1 MYFEEFTEEAPWQDI
16 ICYLP
21 NLRSFT
27 FHDDCHDLILKN
39 VAKFCPNIEEIDFE
53 NSAVTFEAVKNL
65 CKSENGKPLC
75 TKLKKLCIVGSNIR
89 DDGVKYCLKNL
100 PSLEVIDYPELPLVL
115 YSLYKNE
122 LSCLDKIEPYN
133 IVTLDLISVAHT
145 PFFAELLKICLS
157 MCPHLKSLTCGLVT
171 KDELNFF
178 PSLPDLE
185 QLNIESFADTE
196 ININSLLKD
205 KGGKLT
211 SLAVTSCTISISV
224 LVESCPR
231 IKELVLN
238 NVHFLFDEDSKPVF
252 SSLSSCTFASINEN
266 YSECARAF
274 SLFLSSSTKFE
285 SLSFKRCNLL
295 SSEIKADI
303 LKCCELYPVKK
314 ISFCFSLIEKEFIKD
329 LLLNC
334 RTLNYLNIDGCFES
348 ADEDELLKFA
358 EILVNKP
365 EIDISDHLDISDYE
379 EYLNGNYELEDYE
392 LDDYDYDE
400 YDDYDDYEYEYDS
413 DEGND
418 I

>member
-1 MYFEEFTEEAPWQDI
+1 MYFEEFSEETPWQDI

-39 VAKFCPNIEEIDFE
+39 VAKFCPNVEEIDFE
-53 NSAVTFEAVKNL
+53 NSAVTIEAVKSL
-65 CKSENGKPLC
+65 CKSENGKALC
-75 TKLKKLCIVGSNIR
+75 TKLKKLCVVGSNIR
-89 DDGVKYCLKNL
+89 DDGVKYFLKNL
-100 PSLEVIDYPELPLVL
+100 PSLEEIDYPELPLVL
-115 YSLYKNE
+115 YSLHKND

-133 IVTLDLISVAHT
+133 IATLDLISVAHT

-157 MCPHLKSLTCGLVT
+157 ICPHLKSLTCGLVT

-178 PSLPDLE
+178 PNLPDLE

-196 ININSLLKD
+196 ININSLLKA
-205 KGGKLT
+205 KGAKLT
-211 SLAVTSCTISISV
+211 SLSVTNCTISISV

-238 NVHFLFDEDSKPVF
+238 RVHFLFDEDYKPVF
-252 SSLSSCTFASINEN
+252 SSLSSCTFESINV
-266 YSECARAF
+266 STSAKAI
-274 SLFLSSSTKFE
+274 SLLLSSSAKLE

-295 SSEIKADI
+295 SSEIKTHI

-314 ISFCFSLIEKEFIKD
+314 VSFCCSVIEKEYIKD

-334 RTLNYLNIDGCFES
+334 HTLIYLNIDGCFES

-365 EIDISDHLDISDYE
+365 MIDVSDHLDISDYE

-392 LDDYDYDE
+392 LDDYDYDD

-413 DEGND
+413 DDEGND